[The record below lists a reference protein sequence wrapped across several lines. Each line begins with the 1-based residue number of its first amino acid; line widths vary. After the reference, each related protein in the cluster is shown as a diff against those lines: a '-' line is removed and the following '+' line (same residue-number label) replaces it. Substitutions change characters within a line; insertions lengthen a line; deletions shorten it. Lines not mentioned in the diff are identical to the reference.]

1 MIIISTKLFNTSVV
15 YVHKAKSWNGNKFWT
30 MAGISIV
37 LFETDRLQSYDNDQW
52 YFSIYVR

>member
-37 LFETDRLQSYDNDQW
+37 LFETDRLQRYDNDQ
-52 YFSIYVR
+52 